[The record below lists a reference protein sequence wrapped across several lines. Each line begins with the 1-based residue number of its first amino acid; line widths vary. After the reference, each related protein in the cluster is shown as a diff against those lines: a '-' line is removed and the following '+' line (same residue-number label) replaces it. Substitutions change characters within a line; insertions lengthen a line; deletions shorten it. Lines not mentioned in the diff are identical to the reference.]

1 MHYQVY
7 NNEWLV
13 LLQKNH
19 LTLTIDLFSLI
30 LIT

>member
-13 LLQKNH
+13 LLQKSY